1 MHRALSF
8 HANLENIKQE
18 ARDLLHALRRGDA
31 SALRRYHSFD
41 PLAGMLVPSLGEAQ
55 YIVAR
60 EYGCGS
66 WQKLKERL
74 LKQFPNKQKGGRQT
88 ALQLPNVRK
97 RNERGI
103 FSNS

>member
-1 MHRALSF
+1 MHGLCS
-8 HANLENIKQE
+8 HASLENIKQE
-18 ARDLLHALRRGDA
+18 ARHLLHALRRGDA
-31 SALRRYHSFD
+31 TALRRYHSFD

-66 WQKLKERL
+66 WQRLKQRL
-74 LKQFPNKQKGGRQT
+74 LKQFPNKQKGGKQT
-88 ALQLPNVRK
+88 ALQPPNVRK
-97 RNERGI
+97 RNERSI